1 MQLFNPKLEPHSPSD
16 AEWAIYIWPTPRF
29 ESRVRSS
36 CMYSSV
42 VLSPTIK
49 TEPQVTLIGAAQL
62 PSQPAWA
69 SCRRSSSAAAAW
81 RIVV

>member
-1 MQLFNPKLEPHSPSD
+1 MQLASPTLEPHSPSD

-29 ESRVRSS
+29 ASNDRSS

-42 VLSPTIK
+42 VLSPTTK
-49 TEPQVTLIGAAQL
+49 TEPHVTLIGAAQL

-69 SCRRSSSAAAAW
+69 WCRRSSIAAAW
-81 RIVV
+81 RRIVV